1 MKKLLTASAAVL
13 ALLAL
18 GATAGAQTPGEIPFP
33 APKADVFVSVDTGTM
48 AGAATNLVTRGSS
61 VVFRAFAADMKT
73 KKVLTDKDVK
83 YFYVKIPDQPNVK
96 LAYTK
101 LGERFLWTGAWTVP
115 TSQPLGIVPFKA
127 LVKTKASRYGSFVQI
142 GVVNAMLTV
151 TG

>member
-1 MKKLLTASAAVL
+1 MKKLLTASAAAL

-33 APKADVFVSVDTGTM
+33 APKADVFVAVNTSTT
-48 AGAATNLVTRGSS
+48 AGEATNLATRGSS
-61 VVFRAFAADMKT
+61 VVFHAFAADTKT

-83 YFYVKIPDQPNVK
+83 YFYVTIPGQPNLK

-101 LGERFLWTGAWTVP
+101 LGSRFLWTGTWTVP
-115 TSQPLGIVPFKA
+115 ASQPLGIVEFKA
-127 LVKTKASRYGSFVQI
+127 LVRTKAKRYGSFVQI
-142 GVVNAMLTV
+142 GVINAMLTV